1 MTQALRQETY
11 LPEPDNAETVAKVY
25 DFLAAHERAGHTA
38 PDAPC
43 FLSGPGPGDRVE
55 LPTELY
61 HVLRQV
67 VEALRSGLGVTIRP
81 ENATLT
87 TQQAADL
94 LGISRP
100 TVIRL
105 LEQGLVPYEQV
116 NSHRKIMLRDLLT
129 YRDQRRAE
137 QYAALEATAAID
149 DDEDVESMVARARQA
164 RATIGRR
171 RRNPPMA

>member
-11 LPEPDNAETVAKVY
+11 LPEPDNPQVAKVY
-25 DFLAAHERAGHTA
+25 DFLTAHEETGRGT
-38 PDAPC
+38 PEVTC
-43 FLSGPGPGDRVE
+43 FLSGPAAGDRVE

-94 LGISRP
+94 LGVSRP
-100 TVIRL
+100 TLIRL
-105 LEQGLVPYEQV
+105 LDQGVIPYERV
-116 NSHRKIMLRDLLT
+116 NSHRKITLRELLN
-129 YRDQRRAE
+129 YRNRRRAE
-137 QYAALEATAAID
+137 QYAALEATAM
-149 DDEDVESMVARARQA
+149 DDEDIDAMLTRVRDARAA
-164 RATIGRR
+164 VGRR
-171 RRNPPMA
+171 RRGHGTD